1 MAVLATPSTAAVAAV
16 DPTMKRTNLLFQLC
30 FGRSAKLYS
39 YEHLAIAA
47 VRAQL
52 NAPASKKFEEQLR
65 LLPYRQRQ
73 DDGRILAF
81 FPESNNIL
89 PEDILFR
96 NARDELMFARVELQ
110 RTEGQNGV
118 LKARFYAATPRFFS
132 IDYDVPPSKGIKDG
146 IGVSVIGVTLTD

>member
-1 MAVLATPSTAAVAAV
+1 
-16 DPTMKRTNLLFQLC
+16 MKRTNLLFQLC

-47 VRAQL
+47 VRARL

-96 NARDELMFARVELQ
+96 NARDELMFARVELR
-110 RTEGQNGV
+110 RTEGQNDV
-118 LKARFYAATPRFFS
+118 LATRFYAATRRFFS
-132 IDYDVPPSKGIKDG
+132 IDYDDLFPSKGIKDG
-146 IGVSVIGVTLTD
+146 IGVSVIGVTLTADPDLPIPNQQ